1 MEFINQVLKCL
12 RMWFTN
18 PIALIKIFDSS
29 FPELALS
36 LFLFF
41 LFCKV
46 DVIIK
51 DASSIGATKR
61 TIRSENIIKINIF
74 SNIGQGCVQ
83 REREREEGGGD

>member
-1 MEFINQVLKCL
+1 
-12 RMWFTN
+12 MWFTN

-29 FPELALS
+29 FPEL
-36 LFLFF
+36 
-41 LFCKV
+41 
-46 DVIIK
+46 K

-83 REREREEGGGD
+83 RERGGGGGEIKGGGGEWEIESIHWK